1 MKKVL
6 KTLLI
11 VSSMVVAS
19 ALVGC
24 GSETGATKAEENT
37 FKSGAKPTVNIPPGS
52 NQAPSDFKSSLD
64 TGGGPRPPA
73 GAGAPGP
80 GN

>member
-1 MKKVL
+1 MKKVQ
-6 KTLLI
+6 KTLLV
-11 VSSMVVAS
+11 VSSLVA
-19 ALVGC
+19 AFAMVGC
-24 GSETGATKAEENT
+24 GSETAATPAEQKAYS
-37 FKSGAKPTVNIPPGS
+37 SGEKPKVNIPPGAT
-52 NQAPSDFKSSLD
+52 QAPADFKSSLD